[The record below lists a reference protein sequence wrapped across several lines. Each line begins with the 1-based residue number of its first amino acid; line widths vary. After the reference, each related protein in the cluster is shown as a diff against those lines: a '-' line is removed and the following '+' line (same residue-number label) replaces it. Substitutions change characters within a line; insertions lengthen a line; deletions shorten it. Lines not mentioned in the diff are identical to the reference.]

1 MMETNKSKNEKWWI
15 DFFKGD
21 FTEVVLNQQAAETVS
36 FMQQTGQLR
45 PGMKVFDQC
54 CGKGYLAHELDA
66 AGLRVTGIDISEPY
80 IEYARTHLASPR
92 AEFVLG
98 DAETFHRPE
107 EYDISINWNT
117 SFGYNEDDGQN
128 ERMLVPFSNN
138 LKRNGQFFF
147 STMNPLF
154 INKHFQRF
162 IVKQVPSGDSTI
174 ITIRESR
181 IEDGMMKSD
190 WLIVHPDGHRE
201 TAFGQTKLYS
211 VEQFQTMFLRHGL
224 QVEQVYGD
232 ISLSPYDED
241 HPSMIL
247 YGHKV

>member
-1 MMETNKSKNEKWWI
+1 METPKNEKWWI

-21 FTEVVLNQQAAETVS
+21 FTEVVLNQQAAETLR
-36 FMQQTGQLR
+36 FMQQIGQLY

-54 CGKGYLAHELDA
+54 CGKGYLAHELDM
-66 AGLRVTGIDISEPY
+66 AGLIVTGIDISEPY
-80 IEYARTHLASPR
+80 IGYARKHLASPR

-98 DAETFHRPE
+98 DAETFLRPGH
-107 EYDISINWNT
+107 YDISINWNT
-117 SFGYNEDDGQN
+117 SFGYYEDDEQN
-128 ERMLVPFSNN
+128 ERMLVPYSNN
-138 LKRNGQFFF
+138 LKRDGQFFF

-162 IVKQVPSGDSTI
+162 IVKQVPSGESTI
-174 ITIRESR
+174 ITIRESWL
-181 IEDGMMKSD
+181 EDGMMKSD

-211 VEQFQTMFLRHGL
+211 VEQFRTMFLHHGL

-232 ISLSPYDED
+232 IALSPYDED

-247 YGHKV
+247 YGHKM

>member
-1 MMETNKSKNEKWWI
+1 MGTNKHDKWWI

-21 FTEVVLNQQAAETVS
+21 FTEVVLNQQATETVR
-36 FMQQTGQLR
+36 FMQQSGQLL
-45 PGMKVFDQC
+45 PGMKAFDQC
-54 CGKGYLAHELDA
+54 CGKGYLAHELDQ
-66 AGLRVTGIDISEPY
+66 AGLMVTGIDISEPY
-80 IEYARTHLASPR
+80 IEYARMHLASSR

-98 DAETFHRPE
+98 DAESFFRPE
-107 EYDISINWNT
+107 QYDISINWNT
-117 SFGYNEDDGQN
+117 SFGYHADDEQN
-128 ERMLVPFSNN
+128 ERMLVPYSKN
-138 LKRNGQFFF
+138 LKRGGQFFF
-147 STMNPLF
+147 STMNPLY

-162 IVKQVPSGDSTI
+162 IVKQVPMGDSSI

-190 WLIVHPDGHRE
+190 WLIVYPDGHRE

-211 VEQFQTMFLRHGL
+211 VEQFRTLFLRHSL
-224 QVEQVYGD
+224 KVEQVYGD
-232 ISLSPYDED
+232 IAHSPYDED

>member
-1 MMETNKSKNEKWWI
+1 MGTNKNDKWWI

-21 FTEVVLNQQAAETVS
+21 FTEVVLNQQAAETVR
-36 FMQQTGQLR
+36 FMQQTGLLET
-45 PGMKVFDQC
+45 GMNVFDQC
-54 CGKGYLAHELDA
+54 CGKGYLAHELDR
-66 AGLRVTGIDISEPY
+66 AGLKVTGVDISEPY
-80 IEYARTHLASPR
+80 IEYARTQLASPR

-98 DAETFHRPE
+98 DAETFLRPGQF
-107 EYDISINWNT
+107 DISINWNT
-117 SFGYNEDDGQN
+117 SFGYHEDDGQN
-128 ERMLVPFSNN
+128 ERMLVPYSKN
-138 LKRNGQFFF
+138 LKQGGQFFF

-162 IVKQVPSGDSTI
+162 IVKQVPSSGSTI
-174 ITIRESR
+174 ITIRESW

-190 WLIVHPDGHRE
+190 WLIVYPDGRRE

-211 VEQFQTMFLRHGL
+211 VEQFTTMFQRYGLR
-224 QVEQVYGD
+224 VEKVYGD
-232 ISLSPYDED
+232 IALSPYDED

>member
-1 MMETNKSKNEKWWI
+1 MGTNKNGKWWL

-21 FTEVVLNQQAAETVS
+21 FTEVVLNQQAAETVR
-36 FMQQTGQLR
+36 FMQQTGLLET
-45 PGMKVFDQC
+45 GMNVFDQC
-54 CGKGYLAHELDA
+54 CGKGYLAHELDR
-66 AGLRVTGIDISEPY
+66 AGLKVTGVDISEPY
-80 IEYARTHLASPR
+80 IEYARRQLASPR

-98 DAETFHRPE
+98 DAETFLRPGQF
-107 EYDISINWNT
+107 DISINWNT
-117 SFGYNEDDGQN
+117 SFGYHEDDGQN
-128 ERMLVPFSNN
+128 ERMLVPYSKN
-138 LKRNGQFFF
+138 LKQGGQFFF

-162 IVKQVPSGDSTI
+162 IVKQVPSSGSTI
-174 ITIRESR
+174 ITIRESW

-190 WLIVHPDGHRE
+190 WLIVYPDGRRE

-211 VEQFQTMFLRHGL
+211 VEQFTTMFQRHGL
-224 QVEQVYGD
+224 SVEKVYGD
-232 ISLSPYDED
+232 IALSPYDED

>member
-1 MMETNKSKNEKWWI
+1 METNKNEKWWI

-21 FTEVVLNQQAAETVS
+21 FTEVVLNQQAAETVR
-36 FMQQTGQLR
+36 FMQKIGQLL

-54 CGKGYLAHELDA
+54 CGKGYLAHELDLV
-66 AGLRVTGIDISEPY
+66 GLTVTGIDISEPY
-80 IEYARTHLASPR
+80 IEYARKLLASPH

-98 DAETFHRPE
+98 DAETFLRPGL
-107 EYDISINWNT
+107 YDISINWNT
-117 SFGYNEDDGQN
+117 SFGYHEDDEQN

-138 LKRNGQFFF
+138 LKRDGQFFF

-181 IEDGMMKSD
+181 KSD
-190 WLIVHPDGHRE
+190 WLIIHPDGHRE

-211 VEQFQTMFLRHGL
+211 VEQFRTMFLSHGL

-232 ISLSPYDED
+232 IALSPYDED

-247 YGHKV
+247 YGHKL